1 MGFSFKKLKNES
13 PSRNPASPNR
23 SGEKA
28 PNLTEKSADASSNIN
43 TLPGSK
49 STIVLSC
56 KGPPEKI
63 DGHLGMTARTKQN
76 QCAIATAG
84 IIEEISEI
92 GFSDNKRFLF
102 GNSYGVC
109 CGHNDFFFFGQT
121 KSP

>member
-49 STIVLSC
+49 STA
-56 KGPPEKI
+56 KI

>member
-1 MGFSFKKLKNES
+1 
-13 PSRNPASPNR
+13 
-23 SGEKA
+23 
-28 PNLTEKSADASSNIN
+28 
-43 TLPGSK
+43 
-49 STIVLSC
+49 
-56 KGPPEKI
+56 
-63 DGHLGMTARTKQN
+63 MTARTKQN